1 MPTRL
6 SHRQLP
12 SVSQRLP
19 RPRPWPAL
27 PPQTRARLAQQVA
40 HLLRRLREEGRHAE
54 PTG

>member
-12 SVSQRLP
+12 SAPQRLP

-27 PPQTRARLAQQVA
+27 PPQARAQLAQHVA
-40 HLLRRLREEGRHAE
+40 HLLQRLREERRDAE
-54 PTG
+54 HTG